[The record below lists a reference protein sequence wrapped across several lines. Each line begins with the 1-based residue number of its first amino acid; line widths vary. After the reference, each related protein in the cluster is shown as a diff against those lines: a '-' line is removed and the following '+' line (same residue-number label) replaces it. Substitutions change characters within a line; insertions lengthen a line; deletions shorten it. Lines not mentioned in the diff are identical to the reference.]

1 MTLRSL
7 TAIAWRDSLVTI
19 FISSSW
25 ISLLGDHVAVLDAVA
40 AVAFLIGIGV
50 AGIAL
55 LGTFALGVRVLWQAP

>member
-1 MTLRSL
+1 MTLRSI

-25 ISLLGDHVAVLDAVA
+25 ISLLGDHLPVLDTAA

-50 AGIAL
+50 ACIAL
-55 LGTFALGVRVLWQAP
+55 LGTFALGVRALVQ